1 MYFVKSSTTATLQH
15 WPARLVP
22 APRGSTGASNARH
35 AATAAITSSAS
46 RGTTRPIG
54 IWR

>member
-1 MYFVKSSTTATLQH
+1 MYLVKSSTTATLQH

-22 APRGSTGASNARH
+22 APRGSTGAPKLRQ
-35 AATAAITSSAS
+35 AATAATTSFVS

-54 IWR
+54 TWR

>member
-22 APRGSTGASNARH
+22 APRGSTGDPYFLH
-35 AATAAITSSAS
+35 AATAATTSSSS
-46 RGTTRPIG
+46 RGMTSPIG
-54 IWR
+54 TCR